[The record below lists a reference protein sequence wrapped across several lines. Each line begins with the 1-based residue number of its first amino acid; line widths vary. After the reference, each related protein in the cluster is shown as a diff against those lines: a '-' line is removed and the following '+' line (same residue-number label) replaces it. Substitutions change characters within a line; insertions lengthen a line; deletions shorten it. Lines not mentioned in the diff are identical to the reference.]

1 MVIVK
6 SSSPFI
12 RDCQS
17 LSVWCFSSFMYDVF
31 EKNKK
36 TNLPIISIMTESI
49 ITHVM
54 WFLVTKFYSVV
65 KKWTKRKCVYLL
77 PFCRSFTADILKTV
91 QQRYF
96 SAVSVIWNQDIINV
110 IVIYMQSQIYDKI
123 PQTL

>member
-31 EKNKK
+31 DTNKK
-36 TNLPIISIMTESI
+36 TNLPIISIMTKSI
-49 ITHVM
+49 IHVM
-54 WFLVTKFYSVV
+54 WFIVTKFYSVV
-65 KKWTKRKCVYLL
+65 KKKWTRRKYVYLL

-96 SAVSVIWNQDIINV
+96 SAVYVIWNWDIINV
-110 IVIYMQSQIYDKI
+110 FVIYMQSQIYDKI
-123 PQTL
+123 PQML